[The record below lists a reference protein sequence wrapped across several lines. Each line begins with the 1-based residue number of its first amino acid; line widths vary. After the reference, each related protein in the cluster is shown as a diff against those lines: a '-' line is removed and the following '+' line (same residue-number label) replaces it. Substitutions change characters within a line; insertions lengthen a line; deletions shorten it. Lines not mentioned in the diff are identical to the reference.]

1 MNKEQMLALPN
12 WAVVGAT
19 PKKDRFGYKIWKQ
32 MQDAGYTVYGVNPG
46 YEEIDG
52 QKIYADLTEIPG
64 PVDAIDMIVNPKL
77 VPEVLKT
84 AKELGIQNIFFQP
97 GSYTDETLALAE
109 EMGFSFIDGDCVYA
123 SLKRKNYLRQEGDA

>member
-77 VPEVLKT
+77 VSEVLKT
-84 AKELGIQNIFFQP
+84 AKELGIQNIFSSRALIP
-97 GSYTDETLALAE
+97 TKPSRWRRRWGSPSSTETVCTLL
-109 EMGFSFIDGDCVYA
+109 
-123 SLKRKNYLRQEGDA
+123 